1 MHERDSAVEFDLRID
16 HDGKTAR
23 LTLDGAY
30 HVNDIAAMYER
41 LAALGGPPDLTLMAD
56 IGDARMT
63 GASMDGLREVD
74 EAFSRFSCAYPS
86 GTQVIMLRDRAPGG
100 VASMLANLAQERGY
114 ALRIYHERDGV
125 LTECPA
131 LD

>member
-1 MHERDSAVEFDLRID
+1 MEFDLRFD
-16 HDGKTAR
+16 RDGKTAR

-30 HVNDIAAMYER
+30 HVCDIAAMYER
-41 LAALGGPPDLTLMAD
+41 LAELGGPPDLTLMAH
-56 IGDARMT
+56 IGDARVK

-74 EAFSRFSCAYPS
+74 DAFTRFSAAYPS
-86 GTQVIMLRDRAPGG
+86 GTQVIMLRDGVPGG
-100 VASMLANLAQERGY
+100 VASMLANLAEDRGY

-125 LTECPA
+125 LTERSA